1 MELKDLG
8 FIFYRKYP
16 NASKRESH
24 NDLSGELK
32 ILSNNLK
39 PKSKEG
45 IKIFAL
51 EHQLKGLTKET
62 ENLPPSKRNNNNESE
77 NEEKKFKYD
86 FGKEKEQYYTRH
98 GSNYYESSKSEDD
111 ENGCNIKLNFNELQ
125 HRFYEYQF
133 KVLKK
138 AETEKLKDI
147 SLSSIIVLRPLSPY
161 PIFTNKEWE
170 EIIGT
175 NPYTIQE
182 PLFAQEISSSIRAA
196 SFNYFLSKDVF
207 MKSGKSKLSRT
218 VARIK
223 MGE

>member
-1 MELKDLG
+1 MNQLCTFFMIKDLTHML
-8 FIFYRKYP
+8 Y
-16 NASKRESH
+16 
-24 NDLSGELK
+24 
-32 ILSNNLK
+32 IL
-39 PKSKEG
+39 
-45 IKIFAL
+45 FV
-51 EHQLKGLTKET
+51 QGLTKET

-111 ENGCNIKLNFNELQ
+111 ENGCNIKLNLMNYNWKVNNINITD
-125 HRFYEYQF
+125 RFYEYQF

-138 AETEKLKDI
+138 AETEKLKDMYEI
-147 SLSSIIVLRPLSPY
+147 LSLSSIIVLRPLSPY